1 MPDTEFSKPAWLMR
15 ITIKKFTP
23 WMGALVQPVT
33 ILGVAMIA
41 MIWTGIA
48 FYLSSEYHRA
58 IKDNTQET
66 SNLARVLEENLTRNI
81 QNIDRS
87 LIFLR
92 SSWAGKTFEND
103 LARWANET
111 KTRRD
116 VELQIS
122 FIDANGMLRA
132 SSLGPILKPLDL
144 SDREHFRA
152 HLGHERDELYI
163 SKPVVGRMSGKWSIQ
178 LSRPIRDENGKFA
191 GVIVGSIDPY
201 YWVRVFNAV
210 SLGRTGAVRLFGL
223 DGIIRAANGVD
234 GKDLGASMIG
244 TPILMRAT
252 TQRPIDTYLS
262 GGAFDG
268 TKRLI
273 SYRLFKEAPLI
284 IMVGVGQSELFSTYD
299 RNRIIFFVSG
309 TALTLLILYVMW
321 YGVQRQNKIDSFR
334 AAWRASEA
342 VAKEK
347 SRVLGITLENINQG
361 IMMIDPEGNVAV
373 INKRVTELLDLPE
386 HFLGPRT
393 KLADILKYMWD
404 RGEFGDEGEQLDP
417 RIRSLVRCGVSSE
430 AVPLYERTRPNG
442 TILEVAS
449 HKLEDGSV
457 VRTFTD
463 ITERKRIESQIAH
476 MAHHDNLTNLPN
488 RVLLNDR
495 LEQAL
500 ARMKRQKSGFA
511 LFCLDLDGFKKVN
524 DTFGHAAGDLLL
536 KEVAQR
542 LAKCV
547 REVDTVARIG
557 GDEFVII
564 QEETTEEAQAVVLA
578 ERIKNATGMPCAI
591 NGNEVM
597 VGTSIGIA
605 MAPRD
610 GTAAA
615 ELLRNADKALYRA
628 KSKGR
633 NLFSFVNGEKYAMVK
648 PKSGD
653 AAMAAAPAENEM
665 GPAEEQ
671 VSIDDDAPLAPYNG
685 ENTPRREKA

>member
-1 MPDTEFSKPAWLMR
+1 MRR
-15 ITIKKFTP
+15 ITKKVLS
-23 WMGALVQPVT
+23 WLGASAQPVT
-33 ILGVAMIA
+33 MLGAAMIV
-41 MIWTGIA
+41 MIWTGVA
-48 FYLSSEYHRA
+48 FQLNSERQRT
-58 IKDNTQET
+58 IQNNTQET

-92 SSWAGKTFEND
+92 SSWTNRTFETD
-103 LARWANET
+103 LTRWANET
-111 KTRRD
+111 QARRE

-122 FIDANGMLRA
+122 FIDANGFLTA
-132 SSLGPILKPLDL
+132 SSLGPILKPQDL
-144 SDREHFRA
+144 SDREHYRV
-152 HLGHERDELYI
+152 HLGHTRDELFI

-178 LSRPIRDENGKFA
+178 LSRAIRDDDGKLL
-191 GVIVGSIDPY
+191 GVVVGSIDPF

-210 SLGRTGAVRLFGL
+210 NLGKDGSVTLFGM
-223 DGIIRAANGVD
+223 DGIIRATTGVD
-234 GKDLGASMIG
+234 GKNLGRSLAGAPLFSK
-244 TPILMRAT
+244 A
-252 TQRPIDTYLS
+252 TQRPIDTYMAS
-262 GGAFDG
+262 GAYDG
-268 TKRLI
+268 VKRLI
-273 SYRLFKEAPLI
+273 SYRLFKEVPLMI
-284 IMVGVGQSELFSTYD
+284 VVGVSIDEMFATYH
-299 RNRIIFFVSG
+299 RNQIMFGVVG

-321 YGVQRQNKIDSFR
+321 MGVQRQKNLDRFR
-334 AAWRASEA
+334 AALRASEA
-342 VAKEK
+342 VASEK

-373 INKRVTELLDLPE
+373 INRRVTELLDLPE
-386 HFLGPRT
+386 RFLAPRT
-393 KLADILKYMWD
+393 KLSEILELMWE
-404 RGEFGDEGEQLDP
+404 RGEFGPDGEDLDP
-417 RIRSLVRCGVSSE
+417 RVRKMVRCGISSE
-430 AVPLYERTRPNG
+430 AVPLYERVRPNG
-442 TILEVAS
+442 MVLEVAS

-500 ARMKRQKSGFA
+500 ARMKRQKGGFA

-542 LAKCV
+542 LGKCV

-557 GDEFVII
+557 GDEFVIV
-564 QEETTEEAQAVVLA
+564 QEETIEEAQAVVLA
-578 ERIKNATGMPCAI
+578 ERIKAATGMPCSI

-605 MAPRD
+605 LAPRD
-610 GTAAA
+610 GMDAA

-633 NLFSFVNGEKYAMVK
+633 NLFSFVNGEKYAVVK
-648 PKSGD
+648 PKKPGQLST
-653 AAMAAAPAENEM
+653 AAQPDTAV
-665 GPAEEQ
+665 GPAEET
-671 VSIDDDAPLAPYNG
+671 VTLDDVAPLSPEADSAG
-685 ENTPRREKA
+685 TKREKA

>member
-1 MPDTEFSKPAWLMR
+1 MKS
-15 ITIKKFTP
+15 TIKKFLP
-23 WMGALVQPVT
+23 WMGAVVQPVT

-41 MIWTGIA
+41 MIWTGFA
-48 FYLSSEYHRA
+48 FHLNSEYHRA
-58 IKDNTQET
+58 IQDNSQET
-66 SNLARVLEENLTRNI
+66 GNLARVLEENLTRNI

-92 SSWAGKTFEND
+92 SSWAGKTFEVD
-103 LARWANET
+103 LSRWANET
-111 KTRRD
+111 QSRRE

-122 FIDANGMLRA
+122 FIDAKGMLRA
-132 SSLGPILKPLDL
+132 SSLGPILQPTDL

-152 HLGHERDELYI
+152 HVGHDRDELYI

-178 LSRPIRDENGKFA
+178 LSRPIRDEQGNFV

-210 SLGRTGAVRLFGL
+210 SLGKTGAVRLFGL

-234 GKDLGASMIG
+234 GKNLGASMIG
-244 TPILMRAT
+244 TPILRRAGE
-252 TQRPIDTYLS
+252 RPIDTYLS
-262 GGAFDG
+262 AGAFDG

-273 SYRLFKEAPLI
+273 SYRVFKEAPLI
-284 IMVGVGQSELFSTYD
+284 IMVGVGQDEMFATYD

-321 YGVQRQNKIDSFR
+321 FGIQRQSKIDSFR

-361 IMMIDPEGNVAV
+361 IMMIDPEGNIAV
-373 INKRVTELLDLPE
+373 INRRVIELLELPDR
-386 HFLGPRT
+386 FLAPRNT
-393 KLADILKYMWD
+393 LSDMVQFLWN
-404 RGEFGDEGEQLDP
+404 RGEFGSDGEMLDAP
-417 RIRSLVRCGVSSE
+417 VRKMLRCGTGSD
-430 AVPLYERTRPNG
+430 AVPLFERTRPNG

-449 HKLEDGSV
+449 HRLDDGSV

-495 LEQAL
+495 LDQAL

-524 DTFGHAAGDLLL
+524 DTFGHGAGDLLL

-542 LAKCV
+542 LANCV

-564 QEETTEEAQAVVLA
+564 QEDTTEEAQAIVLA
-578 ERIKNATGMPCAI
+578 ERIKVATGLPCSI

-610 GTAAA
+610 GTIAA
-615 ELLRNADKALYRA
+615 ELMRNADKALYRA

-633 NLFSFVNGEKYAMVK
+633 NLFSFVNGDKYAIAK
-648 PKSGD
+648 PKSAG
-653 AAMAAAPAENEM
+653 APASVVPAENDM
-665 GPAEEQ
+665 GPADEQ
-671 VSIDDDAPLAPYNG
+671 VAIDDDVPLAPYTG
-685 ENTPRREKA
+685 QPDAKREKA

>member
-1 MPDTEFSKPAWLMR
+1 MR
-15 ITIKKFTP
+15 FGIKQFRP
-23 WMGALVQPVT
+23 WYGALAQPVT

-41 MIWTGIA
+41 MTWIGVV
-48 FYLSSEYHRA
+48 YHLGSEYQRA

-66 SNLARVLEENLTRNI
+66 SNLARILEENLTRNI

-92 SSWAGKTFEND
+92 SSWAGKTFELD
-103 LARWANET
+103 LSRWANET
-111 KTRRD
+111 QARRE

-122 FIDANGMLRA
+122 FIDAQGMLRA
-132 SSLGPILKPLDL
+132 SSLGPILTPTDL

-152 HLGHERDELYI
+152 HVGHDRDELYI

-178 LSRPIRDENGKFA
+178 LSRAVRDADGKFV

-210 SLGRTGAVRLFGL
+210 SLGKTGAVRLFGL
-223 DGIIRAANGVD
+223 DGIIRAANGID
-234 GKDLGASMIG
+234 GKDLGRSMTG
-244 TPILMRAT
+244 TPLLNRAA
-252 TQRPIDTYLS
+252 QRPIDTYLS
-262 GGAFDG
+262 SGAFDG

-273 SYRLFKEAPLI
+273 SYRVFKEAPLI
-284 IMVGVGQSELFSTYD
+284 IMVGVGQDEMFATYN
-299 RNRIIFFVSG
+299 RNRVIFFLSA

-321 YGVQRQNKIDSFR
+321 FGIQRQTKIESFR

-361 IMMIDPEGNVAV
+361 IMMIDPEGNIAFINRRV
-373 INKRVTELLDLPE
+373 IELLDLPE
-386 HFLGPRT
+386 KFLAPRG
-393 KLADILKYMWD
+393 KLSEMVEFLWE
-404 RGEFGDEGEQLDP
+404 RGEFGSEGEQLDP
-417 RIRSLVRCGVSSE
+417 PVRSMLRCGTGSD
-430 AVPLYERTRPNG
+430 AVPLFERIRPNG
-442 TILEVAS
+442 TVLEVAS
-449 HKLEDGSV
+449 HRLEDGSV

-463 ITERKRIESQIAH
+463 ITERKRTERQIAH

-495 LEQAL
+495 LDQAL

-536 KEVAQR
+536 KEVSQR

-557 GDEFVII
+557 GDEFVIL
-564 QEETTEEAQAVVLA
+564 QEDTVEEAQAVILA
-578 ERIKNATGMPCAI
+578 ERIKNATGLPCSI

-610 GTAAA
+610 GILAA

-648 PKSGD
+648 PKNEQR
-653 AAMAAAPAENEM
+653 AASAPAETPV

-671 VSIDDDAPLAPYNG
+671 VTIDDEAPLAPYSG
-685 ENTPRREKA
+685 ENTTTRRQKA